1 MKRGKQIVIF
11 LLVLLFC
18 GGYAFWRSGLH
29 LSPEAAMA
37 AEEQGLRYGPSDKIL
52 LTYEKENGSQVLVGR
67 WEKGLSV
74 VGVEPKWGIFWK
86 STDLINGNMHC
97 LLMEEPVEA
106 FLTEENYIVGLCEL
120 PEATEV
126 TCKLY
131 VYDEVEKAS
140 VFVKELTMEI
150 GEDGFF
156 YGETSLPVEA
166 STEYGY
172 TVEHVKAKG
181 KSGETI
187 FIKGADV

>member
-1 MKRGKQIVIF
+1 MKRGKQIFLF
-11 LLVLLFC
+11 LLILILC

-29 LSPEAAMA
+29 LSPEAAME
-37 AEEQGLRYGPSDKIL
+37 AEERGLRYGPSDKIL

-74 VGVEPKWGIFWK
+74 VCAEPKWGIFWK
-86 STDLINGNMHC
+86 STDLTNGNMHC

-106 FLTEENYIVGLCEL
+106 FLIEENDIVGLCEL

-131 VYDEVEKAS
+131 VYDEMEKAS
-140 VFVKELTMEI
+140 VFVKELTMKI

-156 YGETSLPVEA
+156 YGETSLPVET

-172 TVEHVKAKG
+172 TVGYVEAKG

-187 FIKGADV
+187 FIKDVDV

>member
-1 MKRGKQIVIF
+1 MKRGKQIFLF
-11 LLVLLFC
+11 LLILILC

-37 AEEQGLRYGPSDKIL
+37 AEEKGLRYGPSEEIL

-74 VGVEPKWGIFWK
+74 VCAEPKWGIFWK
-86 STDLINGNMHC
+86 STDLSNGNTHC
-97 LLMEEPVEA
+97 LPMEGPVEA
-106 FLTEENYIVGLCEL
+106 FLTEKNYIVGLSEL
-120 PEATEV
+120 AEATEV

-156 YGETSLPVEA
+156 YGETFLPVEA
-166 STEYGY
+166 LTEYGY
-172 TVEHVKAKG
+172 TIASVEAKG
-181 KSGETI
+181 QAGETL
-187 FIKGADV
+187 FIKDETV